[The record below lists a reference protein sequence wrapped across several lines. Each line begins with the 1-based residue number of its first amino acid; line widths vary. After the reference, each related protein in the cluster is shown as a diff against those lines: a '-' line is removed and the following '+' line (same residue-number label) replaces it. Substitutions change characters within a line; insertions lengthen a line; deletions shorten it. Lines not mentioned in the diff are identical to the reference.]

1 MIILDNSAFAMR
13 APTGWHGV
21 ADGAPQA
28 KWPFDHR
35 RAQNTD
41 HERVKCDGSRS
52 QCFEGSPHLITFT
65 SIWKNSP
72 IDWRHDSFSVTKR
85 NRLGAS
91 RPGRAPTTA
100 PRRQLSK
107 EILIYF
113 PLYII
118 RHKSADLTELASIVH
133 PYGSTISSLLKFAD
147 GDPLHLSEVK
157 QLWANTATVE
167 LQVETHHYLSNGE
180 IAVGGVFTLSINLQ
194 ESIAEL
200 YDAVTVAVL
209 DSAPAIDVNISIFFS
224 GRYLNA
230 FSDQPLFLAQL
241 QSHSQIE
248 ACIYYPAAPAD
259 AIVVRVNTFIITLIV
274 IKIDWHT
281 DPDIWTRTHRRRK
294 KKKMMIM
301 MRIAMKK

>member
-1 MIILDNSAFAMR
+1 MSVFAAMELEANVLKALRILSHSPLYER
-13 APTGWHGV
+13 IHQLIGV
-21 ADGAPQA
+21 LI
-28 KWPFDHR
+28 H
-35 RAQNTD
+35 
-41 HERVKCDGSRS
+41 S
-52 QCFEGSPHLITFT
+52 QLRNG
-65 SIWKNSP
+65 
-72 IDWRHDSFSVTKR
+72 IDWSTRLPLHLTALIKVT
-85 NRLGAS
+85 
-91 RPGRAPTTA
+91 
-100 PRRQLSK
+100 
-107 EILIYF
+107 EIKF

-157 QLWANTATVE
+157 QMWANTATVE
-167 LQVETHHYLSNGE
+167 LQVETRHYLSNGE

-209 DSAPAIDVNISIFFS
+209 DSAPAIGVNISIFFS